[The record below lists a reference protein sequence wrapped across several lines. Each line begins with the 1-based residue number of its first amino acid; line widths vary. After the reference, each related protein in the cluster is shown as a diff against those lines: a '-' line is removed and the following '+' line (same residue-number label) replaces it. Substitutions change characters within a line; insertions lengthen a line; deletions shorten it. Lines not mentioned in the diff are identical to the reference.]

1 MKAMSTESNPEAA
14 KSNLTELTELTELAV
29 GVDVAKDELVV
40 AVWDRTAQKAQV
52 MEPFSNDEAGLEQ
65 LAQQI
70 EAWSQ
75 QTGAAVIHLTAEPT
89 GGYEL
94 PLAYFAQQRG
104 WQVSLVN
111 PLLLRDWAKS
121 QGRRAKTD
129 RLDAIVLAQYTVE
142 RRPPAWQPP
151 SPALRELDNLLSR
164 RTDLL
169 KMLQAEHNRQKQ
181 FTLRPDAQ
189 TVSHNVQFV
198 LTALEQA
205 LADIDATLA
214 DWRDRY
220 PPLDEQADLLD
231 TLPGVGPKTVLR
243 LMAVLMRWAILTG
256 GRGSDKALTAFVGLD
271 PKVHTSGT
279 SVYKHPLISKQ
290 GDPDLR
296 MALYMAVLG
305 ALRGRNAL
313 HDFYDSLVARGKP
326 KMVALVAC
334 MRKLLI
340 WAWHVF
346 STHTPYDPSLHL
358 KSS

>member
-1 MKAMSTESNPEAA
+1 
-14 KSNLTELTELTELAV
+14 
-29 GVDVAKDELVV
+29 VDVAKDEVVV
-40 AVWDRTAQKAQV
+40 AVWDREMQTAQV
-52 MEPFSNDEAGLEQ
+52 LPPFSNDEAGWEQ
-65 LAQQI
+65 LAHQI
-70 EAWSQ
+70 EGWTQSQ
-75 QTGAAVIHLTAEPT
+75 PQRTGAAGAAVIHLTAEPT

-94 PLAYFAQQRG
+94 PLAYFAHQRG

-111 PLLLRDWAKS
+111 PLRLRDWARS

-129 RLDAIVLAQYTVE
+129 RLDAAVLAHYTVE

-164 RTDLL
+164 RADLQ
-169 KMLQAEHNRQKQ
+169 KMLQAERNRQKQ

-189 TVSHNVQFV
+189 TISHNVQFV
-198 LTALEQA
+198 LAALEQA
-205 LADIDATLA
+205 LADIDAALA

-231 TLPGVGPKTVLR
+231 TLPGVGPQTVLR
-243 LMAVLMRWAILTG
+243 LMAVLIRWSILTG
-256 GRGSDKALTAFVGLD
+256 GRDPDQTKPLTAFVGLD
-271 PKVHTSGT
+271 PQVHTSGI
-279 SVYKHPLISKQ
+279 SVYKRPLISKQ
-290 GDPDLR
+290 GDPELR

-313 HDFYDSLVARGKP
+313 HDFYDALVARGKP

-340 WAWHVF
+340 WAWRVF
-346 STHTPYDPSLHL
+346 ITHTPYDPSLHL
-358 KSS
+358 KPS